1 MGFLPSD
8 GLGNASEGRT
18 RQWLKGGPG
27 NDKCQT
33 ELQPTTS
40 ISITG
45 GLQGKLYSLM
55 PEVEQA
61 SYQGSLRKHILLGLF
76 TPSPFMTLM
85 AISYSQ
91 PSQAFQ
97 YLCLDQSL
105 RNPNSSL
112 KEIIVLFVANM
123 ALGWGGGYSAT
134 VSTDVPTAV
143 FLRGSNSG
151 LQSSLLLTV
160 S

>member
-45 GLQGKLYSLM
+45 GLRGKLSSLM

-76 TPSPFMTLM
+76 TLSPFMTLM
-85 AISYSQ
+85 AVSYSQ

-97 YLCLDQSL
+97 YLCHQPL
-105 RNPNSSL
+105 RNTDSSP
-112 KEIIVLFVANM
+112 KEILVPFAANM
-123 ALGWGGGYSAT
+123 ALGSGG
-134 VSTDVPTAV
+134 
-143 FLRGSNSG
+143 LSG
-151 LQSSLLLTV
+151 HGV
-160 S
+160 H